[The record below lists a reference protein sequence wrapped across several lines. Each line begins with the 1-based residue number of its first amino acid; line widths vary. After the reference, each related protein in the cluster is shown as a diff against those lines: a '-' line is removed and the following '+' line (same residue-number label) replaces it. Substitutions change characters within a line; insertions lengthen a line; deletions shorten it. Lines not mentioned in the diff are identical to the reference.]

1 MLEKIILNLIKEQ
14 TKKLLYESYST
25 NVIIVDIQPAYD
37 KWCKHLM
44 PQLCDFLNK
53 QRGNTLIFFNGED
66 LDLDNKNSVINY
78 YYDYGLSEEKIETIE
93 WKEKI
98 YGYFRDLMDSDIEP
112 KIIIKIIREM
122 FLQKVNDSRDLPED
136 FLNLLY
142 NTYSVDL
149 ENYPTFLP
157 DFSFKLL
164 KEYNNCY
171 IGGGGKHECF
181 REITLLMNALNIKY
195 KEMKKFIY

>member
-53 QRGNTLIFFNGED
+53 QRGDILIFFNGEN

-149 ENYPTFLP
+149 ENYPVFLP

-195 KEMKKFIY
+195 KERISDR